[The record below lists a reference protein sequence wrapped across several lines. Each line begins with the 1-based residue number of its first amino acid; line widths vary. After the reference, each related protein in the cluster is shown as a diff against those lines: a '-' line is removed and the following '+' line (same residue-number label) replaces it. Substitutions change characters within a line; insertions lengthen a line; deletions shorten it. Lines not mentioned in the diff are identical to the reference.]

1 MAPEKIRSVSTAA
14 YGLCCWIRAM
24 EAYDRVAK
32 VVAPKKA
39 ALAVAEAEY
48 NDVMGKL
55 RVKQAELKIVRR
67 FSSLAPGSGVKID
80 IRSLL
85 SSSLWSSGA
94 SRAS

>member
-1 MAPEKIRSVSTAA
+1 MAPDKIRSVSTAA

-39 ALAVAEAEY
+39 ALALAEAEY
-48 NDVMGKL
+48 EDVMGKL

-67 FSSLAPGSGVKID
+67 FFAAA
-80 IRSLL
+80 R
-85 SSSLWSSGA
+85 
-94 SRAS
+94 